1 MNFFSFSPMGK
12 PPFRAGGVAAWL
24 PKCQHLA
31 LIAMD
36 ISISPDVSAEFK
48 AAVDAIR
55 SAEVRDEIHLK
66 QIEEPEKLATHAIAF
81 SAHIVEEL
89 ATPADAGTGRFVLL
103 WEPEMQEA
111 WGSRFR
117 VVCFAKS
124 PLETNIG
131 ADELGSDI
139 AWAWLTDALSNRHAE
154 YGNAAGTATRIIS
167 SGYGS
172 LASQSDHAELEVRAS
187 WSPKSFE
194 IGQHL
199 EAWQDLVCI
208 MSGFAHLPQGVS
220 SIAPR
225 NNR

>member
-1 MNFFSFSPMGK
+1 
-12 PPFRAGGVAAWL
+12 
-24 PKCQHLA
+24 
-31 LIAMD
+31 MD
-36 ISISPDVSAEFK
+36 ISVSPDVSPEFQ
-48 AAVDAIR
+48 AAVDALR
-55 SAEVRDEIHLK
+55 SAEMREEIHLK
-66 QIEEPEKLATHAIAF
+66 QIEEPAKLATHAIAF
-81 SAHIVEEL
+81 SAHIIEEL

-103 WEPEMQEA
+103 WEPEMQEQ

-139 AWAWLTDALSNRHAE
+139 AWAWLTDSLSNRHAE

-172 LASQSDHAELEVRAS
+172 LATQADHAELEVRAS
-187 WSPKSFE
+187 WSPKSYE
-194 IGQHL
+194 VGSHL
-199 EAWQDLVCI
+199 EAWQDMVCI

-220 SIAPR
+220 SISPR
-225 NNR
+225 ANR

>member
-1 MNFFSFSPMGK
+1 ME
-12 PPFRAGGVAAWL
+12 
-24 PKCQHLA
+24 
-31 LIAMD
+31 
-36 ISISPDVSAEFK
+36 ISASPDVAPEFQ
-48 AAVDAIR
+48 AAIDALR
-55 SAEVRDEIHLK
+55 SAEVREEIHLK
-66 QIEEPEKLATHAIAF
+66 QIEEPDKLATHAIAF

-103 WEPEMQEA
+103 WEPEMQEQ

-172 LASQSDHAELEVRAS
+172 LATQADHAELEVRAS
-187 WSPKSFE
+187 WSPKSYE
-194 IGQHL
+194 VGSHL
-199 EAWQDLVCI
+199 EAWQDMVCI

-220 SIAPR
+220 SISPR
-225 NNR
+225 ANR

>member
-1 MNFFSFSPMGK
+1 
-12 PPFRAGGVAAWL
+12 
-24 PKCQHLA
+24 
-31 LIAMD
+31 MD
-36 ISISPDVSAEFK
+36 ISVSPDVAAEFQ

-55 SAEVRDEIHLK
+55 HAEVREELHLK

-89 ATPADAGTGRFVLL
+89 STSADAGTGRFVLL
-103 WEPEMQEA
+103 WEPEMQAA

-139 AWAWLTDALSNRHAE
+139 AWAWLTDALSNRNAE
-154 YGNAAGTATRIIS
+154 YSNAAGTATRIMS

-172 LASQSDHAELEVRAS
+172 LATQADHAELEVRAS
-187 WSPKSFE
+187 WSPASFE

-220 SIAPR
+220 SISPR
-225 NNR
+225 ANR

>member
-1 MNFFSFSPMGK
+1 
-12 PPFRAGGVAAWL
+12 
-24 PKCQHLA
+24 
-31 LIAMD
+31 MD
-36 ISISPDVSAEFK
+36 ITISPDVSAEFQ

-89 ATPADAGTGRFVLL
+89 ATPADAGTGRFGLL
-103 WEPEMQEA
+103 WEPDVQEA
-111 WGSRFR
+111 WNSRFL
-117 VVCFAKS
+117 VVCFAKA

-172 LASQSDHAELEVRAS
+172 LASQADHAELEVRAS
-187 WSPKSFE
+187 WSPRSYE

>member
-1 MNFFSFSPMGK
+1 MAAPTGL
-12 PPFRAGGVAAWL
+12 PFEIGL
-24 PKCQHLA
+24 E
-31 LIAMD
+31 AMD
-36 ISISPDVSAEFK
+36 LSISPDASAEFL

-55 SAEVRDEIHLK
+55 SAEVREEIHLK
-66 QIEEPEKLATHAIAF
+66 QIEEPDKLATHAIAF
-81 SAHIVEEL
+81 TAHIIEDL

-103 WEPEMQEA
+103 WEPDMQES

-139 AWAWLTDALSNRHAE
+139 AWAWLTDALSNRNAA
-154 YGNAAGTATRIIS
+154 YANAAGTATRIIS

-172 LASQSDHAELEVRAS
+172 LSTQADHAELEVRAS
-187 WSPKSFE
+187 WSPQSYE

-225 NNR
+225 SAR

>member
-1 MNFFSFSPMGK
+1 
-12 PPFRAGGVAAWL
+12 
-24 PKCQHLA
+24 
-31 LIAMD
+31 MD
-36 ISISPDVSAEFK
+36 ISISPDVSAEFQ

-55 SAEVRDEIHLK
+55 GAEVREEIHLK

-89 ATPADAGTGRFVLL
+89 SSSADAGTGRFVLL
-103 WEPEMQEA
+103 WEPEMQAA

-139 AWAWLTDALSNRHAE
+139 AWAWLTDALSNRNAA
-154 YGNAAGTATRIIS
+154 YSNAAGTATRIMS

-172 LASQSDHAELEVRAS
+172 LATQADHAELEVRAS

-208 MSGFAHLPQGVS
+208 MSGFAHLPHGVASISARS
-220 SIAPR
+220 SR
-225 NNR
+225 

>member
-1 MNFFSFSPMGK
+1 
-12 PPFRAGGVAAWL
+12 
-24 PKCQHLA
+24 
-31 LIAMD
+31 MD
-36 ISISPDVSAEFK
+36 ISVSNEYSAEFQ

-55 SAEVRDEIHLK
+55 AAEIREELHVK

-81 SAHIVEEL
+81 SAHVTEDL
-89 ATPADAGTGRFVLL
+89 ATPSDAGTGRFVLL
-103 WEPEMQEA
+103 WEPDMQEA

-172 LASQSDHAELEVRAS
+172 LATQADHAELEVRAS
-187 WSPKSFE
+187 WSPKSYE
-194 IGQHL
+194 IAAHL

-225 NNR
+225 ASR

>member
-1 MNFFSFSPMGK
+1 
-12 PPFRAGGVAAWL
+12 
-24 PKCQHLA
+24 
-31 LIAMD
+31 MD
-36 ISISPDVSAEFK
+36 ISVSPDVAPEFQ
-48 AAVDAIR
+48 AAVDALR
-55 SAEVRDEIHLK
+55 SAEIREEIHLK

-81 SAHIVEEL
+81 SAHIIEEL

-103 WEPEMQEA
+103 WEPDMQEQ

-139 AWAWLTDALSNRHAE
+139 AWAWLTDSLSNRQAE

-172 LASQSDHAELEVRAS
+172 LATQADHAELEVRAS
-187 WSPKSFE
+187 WSPKSYE
-194 IGQHL
+194 VGSHL
-199 EAWQDLVCI
+199 EAWQDMVCI

-220 SIAPR
+220 SISPR
-225 NNR
+225 ANR

>member
-1 MNFFSFSPMGK
+1 MEITVSP
-12 PPFRAGGVAAWL
+12 
-24 PKCQHLA
+24 
-31 LIAMD
+31 
-36 ISISPDVSAEFK
+36 SVSAEFQ

-55 SAEVRDEIHLK
+55 SAEIREEIHLK

-89 ATPADAGTGRFVLL
+89 ATPADAGTGRFVLM
-103 WEPEMQEA
+103 WEPEMQAA

-139 AWAWLTDALSNRHAE
+139 AWAWLTDALSNRQAQ
-154 YGNAAGTATRIIS
+154 YSNAAGTATRIIS

-172 LASQSDHAELEVRAS
+172 LATQADHAELEVRAS
-187 WSPKSFE
+187 WSPKSYE

-220 SIAPR
+220 SIASR
-225 NNR
+225 R

>member
-1 MNFFSFSPMGK
+1 ME
-12 PPFRAGGVAAWL
+12 
-24 PKCQHLA
+24 
-31 LIAMD
+31 IT
-36 ISISPDVSAEFK
+36 ISPDVSAEFQ

-55 SAEVRDEIHLK
+55 KADVREEIHLK
-66 QIEEPEKLATHAIAF
+66 QIEEPDKLATHAIAF

-89 ATPADAGTGRFVLL
+89 SSPADAGTGRFVLL

-124 PLETNIG
+124 PLEANIG

-139 AWAWLTDALSNRHAE
+139 AWAWLTDALSNRQAA
-154 YGNAAGTATRIIS
+154 YTNAAGTATRIMS

-172 LASQSDHAELEVRAS
+172 LASQADHAELEVRAS
-187 WSPKSFE
+187 WSPKSYE
-194 IGQHL
+194 IGQHI

-208 MSGFAHLPQGVS
+208 MSGFSHLPHGVS
-220 SIAPR
+220 SIAPKNIR
-225 NNR
+225 

>member
-1 MNFFSFSPMGK
+1 
-12 PPFRAGGVAAWL
+12 
-24 PKCQHLA
+24 
-31 LIAMD
+31 MD
-36 ISISPDVSAEFK
+36 ISVSPDVATEFQ

-55 SAEVRDEIHLK
+55 HAEVREELHLK

-89 ATPADAGTGRFVLL
+89 STSADAGTGRFVLL
-103 WEPEMQEA
+103 WEPEMQAA

-139 AWAWLTDALSNRHAE
+139 AWAWLTDALSNRNAE
-154 YGNAAGTATRIIS
+154 YSNAAGTATRIMS

-172 LASQSDHAELEVRAS
+172 LATQADHAELEVRAS
-187 WSPKSFE
+187 WSPASFE

-220 SIAPR
+220 SISPR
-225 NNR
+225 ANR

>member
-1 MNFFSFSPMGK
+1 
-12 PPFRAGGVAAWL
+12 
-24 PKCQHLA
+24 
-31 LIAMD
+31 MD
-36 ISISPDVSAEFK
+36 ITISPEVAPEFS
-48 AAVDAIR
+48 AAVEALR
-55 SAEVRDEIHLK
+55 NAEIRDEIHLK

-81 SAHIVEEL
+81 SAHIIEEL

-139 AWAWLTDALSNRHAE
+139 AWAWLTDALSNRNAQ
-154 YGNAAGTATRIIS
+154 YLNAAGTATRIIS

-172 LASQSDHAELEVRAS
+172 LATQADHAELEVRAS
-187 WSPKSFE
+187 WSPKTYE
-194 IGQHL
+194 VGQHL
-199 EAWQDLVCI
+199 EAWQDMVCI

-220 SIAPR
+220 SISSRATR
-225 NNR
+225 

>member
-1 MNFFSFSPMGK
+1 
-12 PPFRAGGVAAWL
+12 
-24 PKCQHLA
+24 
-31 LIAMD
+31 MD
-36 ISISPDVSAEFK
+36 ITISTDVSAEFT

-55 SAEVRDEIHLK
+55 NAEIREEIHLK

-89 ATPADAGTGRFVLL
+89 STPADSGTGRFVLL

-139 AWAWLTDALSNRHAE
+139 AWAWLTDALSNRHAD

-172 LASQSDHAELEVRAS
+172 LATQADHAELEVRAS
-187 WSPKSFE
+187 WSPKTYE

-225 NNR
+225 NSR

>member
-1 MNFFSFSPMGK
+1 
-12 PPFRAGGVAAWL
+12 
-24 PKCQHLA
+24 
-31 LIAMD
+31 MD
-36 ISISPDVSAEFK
+36 ITISPEVAPEFS
-48 AAVDAIR
+48 AAVEALR
-55 SAEVRDEIHLK
+55 NAEIRDEIHLK

-81 SAHIVEEL
+81 SAHIIEDL

-139 AWAWLTDALSNRHAE
+139 AWAWLTDALSNRNAQ
-154 YGNAAGTATRIIS
+154 YLNAAGTATRIIS

-172 LASQSDHAELEVRAS
+172 LATQADHAELEVRAS
-187 WSPKSFE
+187 WSPKTYE
-194 IGQHL
+194 VGQHL
-199 EAWQDLVCI
+199 EAWQDMVCI

-220 SIAPR
+220 SISSRATR
-225 NNR
+225 

>member
-1 MNFFSFSPMGK
+1 
-12 PPFRAGGVAAWL
+12 
-24 PKCQHLA
+24 
-31 LIAMD
+31 MD
-36 ISISPDVSAEFK
+36 ITVSPDYSAEFQ

-55 SAEVRDEIHLK
+55 AAEIREELHVK

-81 SAHIVEEL
+81 SAHITEDL
-89 ATPADAGTGRFVLL
+89 STPADAGTGRFVLL
-103 WEPEMQEA
+103 WEPDMQEA

-172 LASQSDHAELEVRAS
+172 LATQADHAELEVRAS
-187 WSPKSFE
+187 WSPKSYE
-194 IGQHL
+194 IAAHL

-220 SIAPR
+220 SISPR
-225 NNR
+225 ASR

>member
-1 MNFFSFSPMGK
+1 ME
-12 PPFRAGGVAAWL
+12 
-24 PKCQHLA
+24 
-31 LIAMD
+31 
-36 ISISPDVSAEFK
+36 ISITPDASAEFI
-48 AAVDAIR
+48 AAVEAIR
-55 SAEVRDEIHLK
+55 NAEVREEIHLK
-66 QIEEPEKLATHAIAF
+66 QIEEPDKLATHAIAF
-81 SAHIVEEL
+81 SAHIIEDL

-103 WEPEMQEA
+103 WEPEMQES

-139 AWAWLTDALSNRHAE
+139 AWAWLTDALSNRQAE
-154 YGNAAGTATRIIS
+154 YSNAAGTATRIIS

-172 LASQSDHAELEVRAS
+172 LATQADHAELEVRAS
-187 WSPKSFE
+187 WSPKSYE

-220 SIAPR
+220 SISSRAGR
-225 NNR
+225 

>member
-1 MNFFSFSPMGK
+1 
-12 PPFRAGGVAAWL
+12 
-24 PKCQHLA
+24 
-31 LIAMD
+31 MD
-36 ISISPDVSAEFK
+36 ISVSPDVSAEFQ
-48 AAVDAIR
+48 AAVDSIR
-55 SAEVRDEIHLK
+55 GAEVREEIHLK

-81 SAHIVEEL
+81 SAHIIEEL
-89 ATPADAGTGRFVLL
+89 STSADAGTGRFVLL
-103 WEPEMQEA
+103 WEPQMQEA

-139 AWAWLTDALSNRHAE
+139 AWAWLTDALSNRNAE
-154 YGNAAGTATRIIS
+154 YSNAAGTATRIIS

-172 LASQSDHAELEVRAS
+172 LATQADHAELEVRAS
-187 WSPKSFE
+187 WSPKSYE

-225 NNR
+225 ATR

>member
-1 MNFFSFSPMGK
+1 MEISVSPNY
-12 PPFRAGGVAAWL
+12 
-24 PKCQHLA
+24 
-31 LIAMD
+31 
-36 ISISPDVSAEFK
+36 SAEFQ
-48 AAVDAIR
+48 AAIDAIR
-55 SAEVRDEIHLK
+55 GAEVREELHLK
-66 QIEEPEKLATHAIAF
+66 QIEEPDKLATHAVAF
-81 SAHIVEEL
+81 TAHIIEEL
-89 ATPADAGTGRFVLL
+89 STPADAGTGRFVLL

-154 YGNAAGTATRIIS
+154 YGNAAGTATRIMS

-172 LASQSDHAELEVRAS
+172 LASQADHAELEVRAS
-187 WSPKSFE
+187 WSPKSYE

-225 NNR
+225 ANR